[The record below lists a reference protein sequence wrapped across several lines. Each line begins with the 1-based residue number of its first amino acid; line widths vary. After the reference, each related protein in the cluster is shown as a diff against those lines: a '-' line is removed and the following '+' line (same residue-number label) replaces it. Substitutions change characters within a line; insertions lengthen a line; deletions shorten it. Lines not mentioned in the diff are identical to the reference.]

1 MKHSFLSEK
10 YRVMNNSYTEILKTK
25 VILMEKIFFFYT
37 SFWQNVQQSLF
48 QFFRHIVQRLD
59 IDVMTLATER
69 LQECQYRILRF
80 NILKRLRALL
90 PETLS

>member
-1 MKHSFLSEK
+1 M
-10 YRVMNNSYTEILKTK
+10 
-25 VILMEKIFFFYT
+25 
-37 SFWQNVQQSLF
+37 
-48 QFFRHIVQRLD
+48 QRLD